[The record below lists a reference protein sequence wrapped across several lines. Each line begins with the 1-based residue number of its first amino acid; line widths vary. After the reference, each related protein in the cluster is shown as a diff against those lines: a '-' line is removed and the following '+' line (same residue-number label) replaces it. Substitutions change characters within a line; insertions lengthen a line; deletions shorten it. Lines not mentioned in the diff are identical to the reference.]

1 MIIIV
6 KINII
11 IFIIAGVSLLL
22 YLFRGL
28 IDLALRNKYYKD
40 SIFDNVLWHME
51 NINDGVLFFS
61 NKILEVFIS
70 ILGIEMIVAGVIYF
84 IYIAANCIKA
94 V

>member
-11 IFIIAGVSLLL
+11 IFIITGVSLLL
-22 YLFRGL
+22 YSFSGL

-40 SIFDNVLWHME
+40 SIFDNVLWHID
-51 NINDGVLFFS
+51 NINDVVLFFS
-61 NKILEVFIS
+61 NKILEVS
-70 ILGIEMIVAGVIYF
+70 IGIFGIEIIVAGVIYF

>member
-22 YLFRGL
+22 YLFSGL

-40 SIFDNVLWHME
+40 SIFDNVLWHMD
-51 NINDGVLFFS
+51 NINDVVLFFS
-61 NKILEVFIS
+61 NKILEVS
-70 ILGIEMIVAGVIYF
+70 IGIFGIEIIVAGVIYF